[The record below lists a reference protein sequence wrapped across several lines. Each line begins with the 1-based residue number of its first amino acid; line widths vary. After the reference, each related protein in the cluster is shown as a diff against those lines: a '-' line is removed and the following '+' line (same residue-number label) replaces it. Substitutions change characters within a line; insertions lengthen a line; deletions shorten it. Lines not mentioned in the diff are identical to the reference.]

1 MKKVFIILICFHLL
15 LIDKSYSQAPVIFQ
29 GENII
34 IGNSLSILED
44 KSKILK
50 IEEIQKSTDFT
61 PSDSQTPGLKLS
73 NSNFWLKFSIENR
86 SHGDDLV
93 LMIENSTLDNCEL
106 FYFKNGKYE
115 SKNISTNQR
124 FNERKYP
131 HQNALFDLNVPED
144 STQTF
149 YIRINSTEQMILPI
163 ILGAPQ
169 NITNYLI
176 NHDIVWGIL
185 IGILGVM
192 IFYNLF
198 LFISTKDSSYLYYIL
213 YTAFTLL
220 TQITLSGYT
229 FKYIFYN
236 YPAIYNKALVVFPG
250 LAGIFGILFIQSFL
264 QTKVRTPSLNKAF
277 ILSLLLYSSA
287 VIFRVIGLGTISYR
301 LIDISAIYT
310 IFVIYIVATKIALNG
325 YRPAKFFLLAWSVFF
340 IGLILYILRNSG
352 ILPYNFYT
360 NYTMQIGTTLEV
372 TLLSLALADRIN
384 ILKKEKELSQAE
396 ALRISK
402 ENEQIIREQNIVL
415 EQKVTERTAE
425 LQEAN
430 EELHVTL
437 EDLKQTQTQL
447 VAAEKMASLGQLTA
461 GIAHEINNPINFVTS
476 NVSPLQ
482 RDVKMLFD
490 TIDTFEE
497 LSLSDKSK
505 QEIGQEIEQYKEDLD
520 YDYLKIE
527 IDHLLKG
534 INDGASRTAEIVKG
548 LRIFSRV
555 DEDDLKKANLT
566 DGLDSTLVIMNSLIN
581 SNNIV
586 VERDYN
592 AIPPIECYPGKLN
605 QVFLNIISNAIHAVS
620 QIHKNNG
627 NGKLTISVKEEG
639 PNEVSVTFIDNGC
652 GMGDIT
658 ISKIFDPF
666 FTTKDVGEGTGLGMS
681 IAYNTVKKHN
691 GTIEVSSELSKG
703 TRIKI
708 TLPIV
713 HQQQAEA

>member
-1 MKKVFIILICFHLL
+1 MFVLLFFVYSTSKGDIKLNENSSGTLIGEQVYFLKP
-15 LIDKSYSQAPVIFQ
+15 DKELNFQ
-29 GENII
+29 EIKNSSDFEKSENETPNL
-34 IGNSLSILED
+34 GFSKNSV
-44 KSKILK
+44 
-50 IEEIQKSTDFT
+50 
-61 PSDSQTPGLKLS
+61 
-73 NSNFWLKFSIENR
+73 WLKFKVTNNTKDSLFLLNVSYPILDEIELYSDSTNSTKSNNKLFLGEVKGFNQRNYQHSDYIYNIKLGPQESTTLFLRIKSIEQ
-86 SHGDDLV
+86 L
-93 LMIENSTLDNCEL
+93 
-106 FYFKNGKYE
+106 
-115 SKNISTNQR
+115 
-124 FNERKYP
+124 
-131 HQNALFDLNVPED
+131 
-144 STQTF
+144 
-149 YIRINSTEQMILPI
+149 ILPI
-163 ILGAPQ
+163 SFNKSEDLWFQLGKE
-169 NITNYLI
+169 NLLSGIYIGCVLI
-176 NHDIVWGIL
+176 MFL
-185 IGILGVM
+185 
-192 IFYNLF
+192 YNLF
-198 LFISTKDSSYLYYIL
+198 IFFSVRDKSYLYYVI
-213 YTAFTLL
+213 YVAGVGL
-220 TQITLSGYT
+220 TQVGIKGYNFQYLWPDASDFQLKSLTFFACISGIAALLFTKNFLHTKQNAKYLDKVLSIIMVILGVSLALTILNYDQVGFKIMQIATTLFAVSIISVSFIVMRKGY
-229 FKYIFYN
+229 
-236 YPAIYNKALVVFPG
+236 
-250 LAGIFGILFIQSFL
+250 S
-264 QTKVRTPSLNKAF
+264 
-277 ILSLLLYSSA
+277 
-287 VIFRVIGLGTISYR
+287 
-301 LIDISAIYT
+301 
-310 IFVIYIVATKIALNG
+310 
-325 YRPAKFFLLAWSVFF
+325 PAKYVFLSWSVLL
-340 IGLILYILRNSG
+340 IGAIIFALKDNG
-352 ILPYNFYT
+352 ILPYNTFTSYS
-360 NYTMQIGTTLEV
+360 MQLASAIEMA
-372 TLLSLALADRIN
+372 LLSFGLANRIN

-396 ALRISK
+396 ALRVSK
-402 ENEQIIREQNIVL
+402 ENEQIIKEQNIVL